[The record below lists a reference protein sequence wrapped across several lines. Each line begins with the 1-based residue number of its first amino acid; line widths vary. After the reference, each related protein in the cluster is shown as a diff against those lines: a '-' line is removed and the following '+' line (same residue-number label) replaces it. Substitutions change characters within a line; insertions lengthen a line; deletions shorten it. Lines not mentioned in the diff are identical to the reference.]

1 MPDCECPCIHLVGCE
16 ENESSRRLSILFWG
30 VSMALSSCEAIGADS
45 NTENVHSSLLSCPPY
60 PTNMRN
66 FMDDICDWSLPIILK
81 TSWSSVSIV
90 DLETI
95 LCPCIFCSL
104 CLSLC
109 QHTKCLGKQWIWI
122 WYLHWE
128 NMFKAMSFSLI
139 QVLAKIGFTVTSIVL
154 AVTSIICYTLI
165 INLVTF
171 YIPLLL

>member
-1 MPDCECPCIHLVGCE
+1 MP
-16 ENESSRRLSILFWG
+16 
-30 VSMALSSCEAIGADS
+30 
-45 NTENVHSSLLSCPPY
+45 VHSPSGMWRKWKLSAIEHPFLGGVY
-60 PTNMRN
+60 GALFMRSDRCRFEYRKCSFIST
-66 FMDDICDWSLPIILK
+66 FMPSVSNKYAQFYGWYLRLVSSNNLK
-81 TSWSSVSIV
+81 ISWSSVSIV
-90 DLETI
+90 ELETI